1 MASPIKRKAV
11 SSIDSSPSTVTS
23 PISTQRKPFEPTE
36 YAYGLP
42 EEVYVTEK
50 IAKPGGGLTH
60 QEALHLYSLSAAE
73 LEKIGPT
80 ELRNKSWHQITVND
94 VKETKDKIIHFWNL
108 HGGVSTAAIYYK
120 HLTSQFNGGTGHKW
134 PYKYTNPTRTLDQ
147 EDVATYAGDLGD
159 HGKNGKRPFLTRF
172 GEVIWKYEDVDTY
185 LSPSKSIPRRVIVQA
200 TVAARKDQSPVSWR
214 RTEIKGTIPLAL
226 RIAEW
231 SLSPTLS
238 RTKSFFR
245 QALVA
250 LPLQALLALPGANA
264 PWEMTDVEE
273 SYLDYPGYHWK
284 WPKHAINPLDTR
296 EGDRKRYEKPE
307 KLSSKQRL
315 YRPRQLVVLQDE
327 EWQVVEN
334 PPKDLQYIFIS
345 YHWDSFAGLADRVDI
360 MAQYMCQKAGL
371 KAYFQDWKCNAP
383 KEQKDLLTADV
394 NRMCDAIRGSQ
405 FVALLLPDGKLQ
417 RKRDWGRRMWTLPEG
432 LLAPSKLQVCTWL
445 RPDEYS
451 VQFMGKVELTSQFW
465 DEADKGS
472 EEVPGRILAE
482 HYEGLITLSRLELF
496 STAILALKARVTTN
510 DFTGADL
517 AYALMGLLHYRIDPD
532 PTDDLFQVIARL
544 SLANDNDRLI
554 ERLTSMFPK
563 AIDDKEDFIK
573 SIAEK
578 DQYETHAWDIEPRCQ
593 VVGVGDEPSTV
604 ILSECRAVPIR
615 WKRFPRMMY
624 KRHQGQKKRIAELVI
639 RSGAWWIVTGYGLA
653 FTYAPI
659 FLGWA
664 ELSDT
669 IGRFLPGPTPHYE
682 RWLWAAIL
690 LFICTGLVLSI
701 FAPKS
706 VRRLFGGAVLQAAP
720 HLVAFEG
727 TLPRADLERIVFGG
741 DAKRLRYEP
750 SSTPFSRDFRHPY
763 IRRGIEPDW
772 ITQSQPELP
781 IPGHHWF
788 TLVDTGNLC
797 ITVFQAKRPPTVA
810 FITGAEGGMLR
821 AVLCS
826 WRFANDCHYRETV
839 IRVPSNTWALCRPSA
854 WVKVS
859 LQSQDD
865 LFAVSNR
872 PRTWTAN
879 AAPPQPPAAAFV
891 SPLPPPSS
899 PSGAVHSMIG
909 KAHAATTSVQSLNS
923 AERLREIGS
932 GVKNKVQQTK
942 QRTTSSS
949 AKPLPQQPDFNRQ
962 MNMSSVTTNISSQG
976 QSPLYGQQQ
985 RITSATPSI
994 GTPQPSPYLTRPQ
1007 IDPSYAQQ
1015 SHIQS
1020 SYTSSPQQI
1029 QSPKPSHPA
1038 PLQTSEPTHRSPVP
1052 VQAHTINNRPSLVSC
1067 HASEASHTVP
1077 NGPHLMEDGDYGF
1090 ITQPLLRAQLRSS
1103 SSNASAS
1110 SHLPASYIAPTP
1122 PKLVLQEHEG
1132 MFGGK
1137 WYEEEE
1143 EEEEKLPMYA

>member
-1 MASPIKRKAV
+1 M
-11 SSIDSSPSTVTS
+11 TS
-23 PISTQRKPFEPTE
+23 PIPTQRKTFDPIE
-36 YAYGLP
+36 YAHEVP
-42 EEVYVTEK
+42 EELYVTEK
-50 IAKPGGGLTH
+50 TTRFGGGLTH
-60 QEALHLYSLSAAE
+60 QEALHLYNLSAAE

-80 ELRNKSWHQITVND
+80 EMRNKSWHQITVND
-94 VKETKDKIIHFWNL
+94 VKETKDKIKHFWNL
-108 HGGVSTAAIYYK
+108 RGGVSTAAVYYK
-120 HLTSQFNGGTGHKW
+120 HLTAQFNGGTGHKW
-134 PYKYTNPTRTLDQ
+134 PYKYTNPTKALDQ
-147 EDVATYAGDLGD
+147 ENIATYASDLGD

-172 GEVIWKYEDVDTY
+172 GDVIWKYEDVDTY
-185 LSPSKSIPRRVIVQA
+185 LSPSNSVPRRVIVQA
-200 TVAARKDQSPVSWR
+200 TDEARKDQSPVSWR
-214 RTEIKGTIPLAL
+214 RTQIKGTIPLAL
-226 RIAEW
+226 RMAEW
-231 SLSPTLS
+231 SLSPSLS
-238 RTKSFFR
+238 RTNSFFR
-245 QALVA
+245 QALTA

-284 WPKHAINPLDTR
+284 WPKHAINLLDTR
-296 EGDRKRYEKPE
+296 EDDRKRYEKPE

-315 YRPRQLVVLQDE
+315 YRPRQLVVFQNE

-345 YHWDSFAGLADRVDI
+345 YHWDSFAGFEDRVDI
-360 MAQYMCQKAGL
+360 MAQHMCQKAGL
-371 KAYFQDWKCNAP
+371 KAYFQDWKCNAS
-383 KEQKDLLTADV
+383 KGDKDLLTADV
-394 NRMCDAIRGSQ
+394 NRMCDAIRGSK

-417 RKRDWGRRMWTLPEG
+417 RKHDWGRRMWTLPEG

-445 RPDEYS
+445 RLNDYS
-451 VQFMGKVELTSQFW
+451 VQLMGKVELTSQFW
-465 DEADKGS
+465 EEAFEDS
-472 EEVPGRILAE
+472 EEIPGRILAE
-482 HYEGLITLSRLELF
+482 HYEGVITLSRLELF
-496 STAILALKARVTTN
+496 STAISALKSRVTTN

-563 AIDDKEDFIK
+563 AIDSNKDFFK
-573 SIAEK
+573 SIADK

-624 KRHQGQKKRIAELVI
+624 KRHRGLKKRIAELVI

-659 FLGWA
+659 FLAWA

-669 IGRFLPGPTPHYE
+669 IGRFLSGPTPHYA

-690 LFICTGLVLSI
+690 LFICTGLVLAI
-701 FAPKS
+701 FAPKA

-727 TLPRADLERIVFGG
+727 TLPRADLERLVFGS
-741 DAKRLRYEP
+741 DARRLRYEP
-750 SSTPFSRDFRHPY
+750 SSTPFSQGFRHPY
-763 IRRGIEPDW
+763 IRKGIEPDW
-772 ITQSQPELP
+772 IAGSQPKDPL
-781 IPGHHWF
+781 PGHHWF

-879 AAPPQPPAAAFV
+879 AAPPPPQAAAFV
-891 SPLPPPSS
+891 SPLPPPSG
-899 PSGAVHSMIG
+899 PSGPIYTMVG
-909 KAHAATTSVQSLNS
+909 KAHAATTNVQCLNS
-923 AERLREIGS
+923 GGKLEEISS
-932 GVKNKVQQTK
+932 GVGNKVQQTK
-942 QRTTSSS
+942 QRTTSFP
-949 AKPLPQQPDFNRQ
+949 AKPLPKQPNFDQ
-962 MNMSSVTTNISSQG
+962 YMNMSSVTTNISSQG

-985 RITSATPSI
+985 WLPSPAPSFD
-994 GTPQPSPYLTRPQ
+994 TPQFSPYLTRPQ
-1007 IDPSYAQQ
+1007 TDPSRAQQ
-1015 SHIQS
+1015 THKKS
-1020 SYTSSPQQI
+1020 SYTSSPKQI
-1029 QSPKPSHPA
+1029 QLPMPLHPV
-1038 PLQTSEPTHRSPVP
+1038 PMQTPEPTHRSPVP
-1052 VQAHTINNRPSLVSC
+1052 ALARTIKDRPSPVSGY
-1067 HASEASHTVP
+1067 ASEGSHTVSNVSRP
-1077 NGPHLMEDGDYGF
+1077 LEDGDFSF
-1090 ITQPLLRAQLRSS
+1090 IVQPLLRSHTRSS

-1110 SHLPASYIAPTP
+1110 SYVPASCVAPTP

-1132 MFGGK
+1132 MFGGR
-1137 WYEEEE
+1137 WYEEEM
-1143 EEEEKLPMYA
+1143 EEKIPMYA

>member
-1 MASPIKRKAV
+1 M
-11 SSIDSSPSTVTS
+11 TS
-23 PISTQRKPFEPTE
+23 PLSAQRQTFEPTE
-36 YAYGLP
+36 DTHGVP
-42 EEVYVTEK
+42 EEVNVPEK
-50 IAKPGGGLTH
+50 VPELGGQFSH

-80 ELRNKSWHQITVND
+80 EMRNKSWHQITVND
-94 VKETKDKIIHFWNL
+94 VKETKDKIKHFWNL
-108 HGGVSTAAIYYK
+108 RGGVSTAAAYYK
-120 HLTSQFNGGTGHKW
+120 HLASQFNGGTGHKW

-147 EDVATYAGDLGD
+147 EEVATYAGDLGD
-159 HGKNGKRPFLTRF
+159 HGKSGKRPFLTRF
-172 GEVIWKYEDVDTY
+172 GDVVWKYEDVDTY
-185 LSPSKSIPRRVIVQA
+185 LSPSNSVPRRVIVQA
-200 TVAARKDQSPVSWR
+200 TNASRDDRSLVSWR
-214 RTEIKGTIPLAL
+214 RTQIKGTIPLAL

-245 QALVA
+245 QVLAA

-296 EGDRKRYEKPE
+296 VDDRKRYEKPE

-315 YRPRQLVVLQDE
+315 YRPRQLVVFQNE
-327 EWQVVEN
+327 KWQVVES

-345 YHWDSFAGLADRVDI
+345 YHWDSFAGVEDRVDI
-360 MAQYMCQKAGL
+360 MAQHMCQKAGL
-371 KAYFQDWKCNAP
+371 KAYFQDWKCNAS
-383 KEQKDLLTADV
+383 KEDKDLLTADV

-405 FVALLLPDGKLQ
+405 FVALLLPDGTLQ
-417 RKRDWGRRMWTLPEG
+417 RKRDWGCRMWTLPEG

-445 RPDEYS
+445 RLDEYS
-451 VQFMGKVELTSQFW
+451 VKIMGKVELTSQFW
-465 DEADKGS
+465 EEANEASK
-472 EEVPGRILAE
+472 EIPGRILAE
-482 HYEGLITLSRLELF
+482 HYEGMITLSRLELF
-496 STAILALKARVTTN
+496 STAISALKARVTKN

-554 ERLTSMFPK
+554 ERLTSMFPT
-563 AIDDKEDFIK
+563 AIDSNEDFFK

-604 ILSECRAVPIR
+604 VLSECRAVPIR

-669 IGRFLPGPTPHYE
+669 IGRFLSGPRPHYE

-690 LFICTGLVLSI
+690 LFICTGLVLAI
-701 FAPKS
+701 FAPKA

-727 TLPRADLERIVFGG
+727 TLPRADLERIVFGS
-741 DAKRLRYEP
+741 DARRLRYEP
-750 SSTPFSRDFRHPY
+750 SSTPLSREFRHPY
-763 IRRGIEPDW
+763 IRKGIEPDW
-772 ITQSQPELP
+772 IANSQPKP
-781 IPGHHWF
+781 TPPGYHWF

-839 IRVPSNTWALCRPSA
+839 IRVPSNTWALCKPSA

-879 AAPPQPPAAAFV
+879 AAPPPPHPPTPPPVAVFL
-891 SPLPPPSS
+891 SPLPPHSS
-899 PSGAVHSMIG
+899 PSGAVYSMVG
-909 KAHAATTSVQSLNS
+909 TAHATTTSVQSIKPRRKLQ
-923 AERLREIGS
+923 EIVNGMRS
-932 GVKNKVQQTK
+932 NVQQTK
-942 QRTTSSS
+942 QRTIAGS
-949 AKPLPQQPDFNRQ
+949 AKPLPKQPDFDQ
-962 MNMSSVTTNISSQG
+962 HMNMSSVMTNISSQG
-976 QSPLYGQQQ
+976 QSPRYEQQQ
-985 RITSATPSI
+985 WITLPTPSFD
-994 GTPQPSPYLTRPQ
+994 TPQQSPYLTRLPT
-1007 IDPSYAQQ
+1007 DTSHAQQ
-1015 SHIQS
+1015 SYKQYSH
-1020 SYTSSPQQI
+1020 TSSPQQI
-1029 QSPKPSHPA
+1029 QPSKPSHPVI
-1038 PLQTSEPTHRSPVP
+1038 LQTPEPTHRTPVPASARTINDHSSPVSYYSS
-1052 VQAHTINNRPSLVSC
+1052 A
-1067 HASEASHTVP
+1067 ASQTVP
-1077 NGPHLMEDGDYGF
+1077 NVSRPVADGDYDF
-1090 ITQPLLRAQLRSS
+1090 IAQPPYRSHIRPS

-1110 SHLPASYIAPTP
+1110 SHVPDSYVAPTP
-1122 PKLVLQEHEG
+1122 PRLVLQEHESVL
-1132 MFGGK
+1132 GGK

-1143 EEEEKLPMYA
+1143 EEEKIPLYA

>member
-11 SSIDSSPSTVTS
+11 PSMNSNPSAVTS
-23 PISTQRKPFEPTE
+23 PISTQWATFDSNE
-36 YAYGLP
+36 YAHVAP

-50 IAKPGGGLTH
+50 VASSGMGLTH

-94 VKETKDKIIHFWNL
+94 VKETKDKIKHFWNL
-108 HGGVSTAAIYYK
+108 RGGVGTAVVYYK
-120 HLTSQFNGGTGHKW
+120 HLTSQFNGGTGYKW
-134 PYKYTNPTRTLDQ
+134 PYKYTNPTKTLDQ
-147 EDVATYAGDLGD
+147 EDVATYANDLGD

-172 GEVIWKYEDVDTY
+172 GDVIWKYEDLDTY
-185 LSPSKSIPRRVIVQA
+185 LSPSNSVPRRIIVQA
-200 TVAARKDQSPVSWR
+200 TDAARQDQSPVSWR
-214 RTEIKGTIPLAL
+214 RTQIKGTIPLAL

-238 RTKSFFR
+238 RTSSFFR
-245 QALVA
+245 QVLAA

-284 WPKHAINPLDTR
+284 WPKHAINPLDAR

-307 KLSSKQRL
+307 KLSSRQRL
-315 YRPRQLVVLQDE
+315 YRPRQLVIFQNE

-345 YHWDSFAGLADRVDI
+345 YHWDSFKGFEDRVDI
-360 MAQYMCQKAGL
+360 MAQYMCRKAGL
-371 KAYFQDWKCNAP
+371 KAYFQDWKCNASRID
-383 KEQKDLLTADV
+383 KDLLTADV

-405 FVALLLPDGKLQ
+405 FVTLLLPDGELQ

-445 RPDEYS
+445 HPNEYS
-451 VQFMGKVELTSQFW
+451 VQLMSKVELTSQFW
-465 DEADKGS
+465 EEAFEGS
-472 EEVPGRILAE
+472 EEIPGRILAE
-482 HYEGLITLSRLELF
+482 HYEGVITLGRLELF
-496 STAILALKARVTTN
+496 STAVSALKARVTTN

-563 AIDDKEDFIK
+563 AIDNNEDFFK
-573 SIAEK
+573 SMAEK
-578 DQYETHAWDIEPRCQ
+578 DQYETHTWDIEPRCQ

-624 KRHQGQKKRIAELVI
+624 KRHQGQKKRMAELVI

-664 ELSDT
+664 QLSDT

-682 RWLWAAIL
+682 RWMWAAIL
-690 LFICTGLVLSI
+690 LFIGTGLVLAI
-701 FAPKS
+701 FAPS
-706 VRRLFGGAVLQAAP
+706 AVRRLFGGAVLQAAP

-727 TLPRADLERIVFGG
+727 TLPRADLERIVFGS

-750 SSTPFSRDFRHPY
+750 SSTPFTREFRHPY
-763 IRRGIEPDW
+763 IRKGVEPDW
-772 ITQSQPELP
+772 ITKSAPEPTL
-781 IPGHHWF
+781 PGHHWF

-879 AAPPQPPAAAFV
+879 ATPPRLPDTAFV
-891 SPLPPPSS
+891 SPLTQPVS
-899 PSGAVHSMIG
+899 PSGAVHSMFG
-909 KAHAATTSVQSLNS
+909 SAHVAKTSVQSTNS
-923 AERLREIGS
+923 GKNLPDLDS
-932 GVKNKVQQTK
+932 GVRNKAQQTK
-942 QRTTSSS
+942 QRTTSGSV
-949 AKPLPQQPDFNRQ
+949 KPVPTKPDHDQHMNILPA
-962 MNMSSVTTNISSQG
+962 TTDIRSQG
-976 QSPLYGQQQ
+976 QSPLYGHYQW
-985 RITSATPSI
+985 ITSPAPSFD
-994 GTPQPSPYLTRPQ
+994 TSQPGSYLTRSQTGPPQ
-1007 IDPSYAQQ
+1007 AQQ
-1015 SHIQS
+1015 SYEQS
-1020 SYTSSPQQI
+1020 FYTSSPHQI
-1029 QSPKPSHPA
+1029 PAPMSSHPA
-1038 PLQTSEPTHRSPVP
+1038 ILQTPEPHRSVLAT
-1052 VQAHTINNRPSLVSC
+1052 VRTVDDGPSLVSYY
-1067 HASEASHTVP
+1067 ASEPSPNVPHVSHSW
-1077 NGPHLMEDGDYGF
+1077 EDSNSGF
-1090 ITQPLLRAQLRSS
+1090 VAQPLLRSHEGSSRSS
-1103 SSNASAS
+1103 TPAS
-1110 SHLPASYIAPTP
+1110 SHVPASRVAPTP
-1122 PKLVLQEHEG
+1122 PKLVLREHEA
-1132 MFGGK
+1132 MLGGK

-1143 EEEEKLPMYA
+1143 EEKIPMYA

>member
-11 SSIDSSPSTVTS
+11 SSVNSNPSTVTS
-23 PISTQRKPFEPTE
+23 PISTQPRTFEPVNYTH
-36 YAYGLP
+36 GVP
-42 EEVYVTEK
+42 EEVQVTEK
-50 IAKPGGGLTH
+50 TAKAGGELTH

-80 ELRNKSWHQITVND
+80 EMRNKSWHQITVND
-94 VKETKDKIIHFWNL
+94 VKETKDKITHFWNL
-108 HGGVSTAAIYYK
+108 RGGVSTAAVYYK
-120 HLTSQFNGGTGHKW
+120 HLTSQFGGGTGHKW
-134 PYKYTNPTRTLDQ
+134 PYKYTKPTRTLDQ
-147 EDVATYAGDLGD
+147 EDVATYASDLGD
-159 HGKNGKRPFLTRF
+159 HGKNGKRPYLTRF
-172 GEVIWKYEDVDTY
+172 GVVVWKYEDVDTY
-185 LSPSKSIPRRVIVQA
+185 LSPSNCIPRRVIVQA
-200 TVAARKDQSPVSWR
+200 TDTALKDQSPVSWR
-214 RTEIKGTIPLAL
+214 RTQIKGTIPLAL
-226 RIAEW
+226 RMAEW
-231 SLSPTLS
+231 SLSPSLS
-238 RTKSFFR
+238 RTNSFFR
-245 QALVA
+245 QVLAA

-296 EGDRKRYEKPE
+296 EDNRKRYEKPE

-315 YRPRQLVVLQDE
+315 YRPRQLVVFQNE

-334 PPKDLQYIFIS
+334 PPKDLQYVFIS
-345 YHWDSFAGLADRVDI
+345 YHWDSFAGSKDRVDI

-383 KEQKDLLTADV
+383 KENKDLLTADV

-405 FVALLLPDGKLQ
+405 FVALLLPDTKLQ
-417 RKRDWGRRMWTLPEG
+417 RKHDWGRRMWTLPEG

-445 RPDEYS
+445 RPNEYS
-451 VQFMGKVELTSQFW
+451 VQLMGKVELTSQFW
-465 DEADKGS
+465 
-472 EEVPGRILAE
+472 EEMYEGNEEIPGRILAE
-482 HYEGLITLSRLELF
+482 HYEGAITLSRLELF
-496 STAILALKARVTTN
+496 STAISALKAKVTTN

-563 AIDDKEDFIK
+563 AIDNNQDFIK

-624 KRHQGQKKRIAELVI
+624 KRHHGHKKRIAELVI

-669 IGRFLPGPTPHYE
+669 IGIFLPGPTPHYE

-690 LFICTGLVLSI
+690 LFICTGLVLAI
-701 FAPKS
+701 FAPQA

-727 TLPRADLERIVFGG
+727 TLPRADLERIVFGS

-763 IRRGIEPDW
+763 IRKGIEPDW
-772 ITQSQPELP
+772 IVGSQPKPTL
-781 IPGHHWF
+781 PGHHWF

-865 LFAVSNR
+865 LFAMSNR
-872 PRTWTAN
+872 PRTWAAN
-879 AAPPQPPAAAFV
+879 ASPLPPAAAFV

-899 PSGAVHSMIG
+899 PSGTVYSMVG
-909 KAHAATTSVQSLNS
+909 KADAATTSIQSLNRG
-923 AERLREIGS
+923 EKVQEIGT
-932 GVKNKVQQTK
+932 GVRNKVQQTK
-942 QRTTSSS
+942 QRTTSGSV
-949 AKPLPQQPDFNRQ
+949 KPLPKQPSFDPQ
-962 MNMSSVTTNISSQG
+962 MNMPSVTTHISSQG

-985 RITSATPSI
+985 WITSPVPSLNK
-994 GTPQPSPYLTRPQ
+994 PQPSPYLTRSQ
-1007 IDPSYAQQ
+1007 IDPSHAQQ
-1015 SHIQS
+1015 SHKQS
-1020 SYTSSPQQI
+1020 SCTSSPQQI
-1029 QSPKPSHPA
+1029 QSPKASHPA
-1038 PLQTSEPTHRSPVP
+1038 PLQIAEPTYRSPVSAP
-1052 VQAHTINNRPSLVSC
+1052 ARAANDRPSLVSGY
-1067 HASEASHTVP
+1067 ASEASHTVP
-1077 NGPHLMEDGDYGF
+1077 HVTRPSEDDDYGF
-1090 ITQPLLRAQLRSS
+1090 VVQPLLRSHIRPS

-1110 SHLPASYIAPTP
+1110 SHVPASYIAPTP
-1122 PKLVLQEHEG
+1122 PQLVLQEHEG
-1132 MFGGK
+1132 MLGGK
-1137 WYEEEE
+1137 WYED
-1143 EEEEKLPMYA
+1143 EEEEKIPMYA